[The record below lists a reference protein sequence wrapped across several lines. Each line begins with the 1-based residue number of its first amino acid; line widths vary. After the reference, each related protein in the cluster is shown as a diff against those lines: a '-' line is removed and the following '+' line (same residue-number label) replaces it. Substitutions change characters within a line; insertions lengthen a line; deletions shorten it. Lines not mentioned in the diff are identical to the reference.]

1 MNERAKQWNQFISEI
16 CMRNCASLN
25 ERQRDA
31 VICFRYDAEM
41 QNGGHSAYFDSD
53 PIAAPEETES
63 AIRRIGGDAI
73 ADNFRK
79 AAKTDNAYYDFDPSL
94 LTILMQYVDR
104 HSDQILNQ

>member
-1 MNERAKQWNQFISEI
+1 MNERAKQWNRFISEI
-16 CMRNCASLN
+16 CMRDCDSLN